1 MRQYDTSK
9 FKGVFVAM
17 NACYDENGGISPEKT
32 AALAKW
38 YESLGA
44 KGLYVC
50 GSTGEGLLCRVEER
64 KQTMKAVCEAVGGRL
79 EVICHIG
86 SASTRDSAELAAYAE
101 ECGADAISAIPSV
114 FYQYSEAAIANH
126 WNAMTEAADLP
137 FFIYNIP
144 QLTGY
149 DLSRNLFEKMLE
161 NPRVCGVKN
170 SSETAHQIMQFKE
183 IGGEDFVV
191 FNGPDEQYLAGRL
204 MGADGGI
211 GGTYG
216 PMPELYLKLEEYILA
231 GKMQKAHDLQ
241 AKILFFIY
249 RLCSFSSMY
258 GANKAIISLRSGIEI
273 GQPRL
278 PFLPVSRED
287 PRLTELKND
296 IEKAVAELDG
306 E

>member
-1 MRQYDTSK
+1 MRRYDTSK
-9 FKGVFVAM
+9 FHGVFVAM
-17 NACYDENGGISPEKT
+17 NACYDENGRISTEKT
-32 AALAKW
+32 AGLAKW
-38 YESLGA
+38 YETIGA

-50 GSTGEGLLCRVEER
+50 GSTGEGLLCNVEER
-64 KQTMKAVCEAVGGRL
+64 KQTMKAVCDAVGERL
-79 EVICHIG
+79 VVICHIG
-86 SASTRDSAELAAYAE
+86 CAATHDSVELAAYAQ

-114 FYQYSEAAIANH
+114 FYKYSEAAIENH
-126 WNAMTEAADLP
+126 WTAMTEAADLP

-149 DLSRNLFEKMLE
+149 DLSRGLFEKMLE
-161 NPRVCGVKN
+161 NPKVCGVKN
-170 SSETAHQIMQFKE
+170 SSEVAHQITQFKE
-183 IGGEDFVV
+183 LGGKDFIV

-216 PMPELYLKLEEYILA
+216 PMPELYLKLEEYIVS
-231 GKMQKAHDLQ
+231 GQMEKAHDLQ
-241 AKILFFIY
+241 AKILFLIY
-249 RLCSFSSMY
+249 RLCSFPSMY

-287 PRLTELKND
+287 SKLLELKED
-296 IEKAVAELDG
+296 IEKTIEEL
-306 E
+306 

>member
-1 MRQYDTSK
+1 MRKYDTSK
-9 FKGVFVAM
+9 FRGVYVAM
-17 NACYDENGGISPEKT
+17 NACYDEAGGISSEKT

-38 YESLGA
+38 YEQIGA

-64 KQTMKAVCEAVGGRL
+64 KQTMKAVCDAVGGRL
-79 EVICHIG
+79 GVICHIG
-86 SASTRDSAELAAYAE
+86 SAATRDSVELAAYAQ

-114 FYQYSEAAIANH
+114 FYRYSEASIANH
-126 WNAMTEAADLP
+126 WNTMTEAADLP

-149 DLSRNLFEKMLE
+149 DLSRALFEKMLE
-161 NPRVCGVKN
+161 NPKVCGVKN
-170 SSETAHQIMQFKE
+170 SSEVAHQITQFKE
-183 IGGEDFVV
+183 LGGKDFVV

-216 PMPELYLKLEEYILA
+216 PMPELYLKLEEYIVA
-231 GKMQKAHDLQ
+231 GEMEKAHDLQ

-249 RLCSFSSMY
+249 RLCSFPSMY

-287 PRLTELKND
+287 PKLIELKED
-296 IEKAVAELDG
+296 IERAVAELK
-306 E
+306 